1 MPNGPRPRQSG
12 LTLVE
17 SAAVLGVVS
26 VLLGS
31 GLPELHQLRATQQ
44 LNSAAALLRTDLQ
57 YARSSAVSLDQTLRF
72 HVQSSAAGSCYVI
85 HTGSPSACTCT
96 PEGGANCTGT
106 SWTLRSVQLPASQRI
121 GITSNSTSMAFS
133 GTQGTVTPTGTL
145 TVRNDQGAQLKVVV
159 NVMGRTRTCQAAGSP
174 AGHPAC

>member
-31 GLPELHQLRATQQ
+31 GLPELQQLRATQQ
-44 LNSAAALLRTDLQ
+44 LNSVAALLRTELQ

-85 HTGSPSACTCT
+85 HTGGPSACTCT
-96 PEGGANCTGT
+96 PEAGASCTGT
-106 SWTLRSVQLPASQRI
+106 SWTLRSVQLPISQNI

>member
-31 GLPELHQLRATQQ
+31 GLPELQQLRATQQ

-96 PEGGANCTGT
+96 
-106 SWTLRSVQLPASQRI
+106 
-121 GITSNSTSMAFS
+121 
-133 GTQGTVTPTGTL
+133 
-145 TVRNDQGAQLKVVV
+145 
-159 NVMGRTRTCQAAGSP
+159 
-174 AGHPAC
+174 H